1 MVDFL
6 TLAREKLTAA
16 RTYFVRTDGS
26 DANTGL
32 VNNAA
37 GAFLTIQQAINTVA
51 GLDIGTQNVTIQ
63 VADGTYTGAVVVNG
77 PWLGSGTVLLLGNIA
92 TPANALISVTANSAV
107 TLQNSATL
115 TIKGFK
121 LAATGGF
128 NAGLRAI
135 SGASLTFDKMDFG
148 AVARQLQASQ
158 GGSISCVTGGAT
170 YTISGG
176 GSSHYFASGGGNLVI
191 EAATVTLTGTPAFS
205 TAFASCSN
213 NGTGFLDNNIYSGL
227 ATGPRYSAV
236 GNGVIAT
243 AGGGANYFPG
253 DAAGSTATGGQY
265 L

>member
-6 TLAREKLTAA
+6 TLAREKLTAS

-32 VNNAA
+32 VNNAG

-63 VADGTYTGAVVVNG
+63 VADGTYTGTVVVNG
-77 PWLGSGTVLLLGNIA
+77 PWLGSGTVSLLGNTA

-121 LAATGGF
+121 VAATGGF
-128 NAGLRAI
+128 NAALRAI
-135 SGASLTFDKMDFG
+135 SGSALTFDKIDFG
-148 AVARQLQASQ
+148 AAARQLQVSQ
-158 GGSISCVTGGAT
+158 CGSISCVPSAT

-191 EAATVTLTGTPAFS
+191 ETATVTLTGTPAFS
-205 TAFASCSN
+205 TAFTSCSN
-213 NGTGFLDNNIYSGL
+213 NGTGFLDNNTYSGL

-243 AGGGANYFPG
+243 AGGGASYFPG
-253 DAAGSTATGGQY
+253 DSAGSTATGGQY